1 VNVANPQKVA
11 AMKPAV
17 VLILT
22 ILAVPTVCAAADA
35 PPQLRNKTVTASWS
49 VNNTFVAPNGKVFT
63 PTVSQSRTIYVSSAG
78 RFFVKGSVS
87 SRNGSETHEVAPG
100 DRTPAGTARS
110 MGFEGG
116 KIVGMAV
123 LKTGAAGRM
132 VISFDQGYSTCSVDV
147 MVGRPGPNP
156 MTVRAPN
163 GVPLEVRSQII
174 SGQSCSISDG
184 NPFASQ

>member
-17 VLILT
+17 VSILT

-87 SRNGSETHEVAPG
+87 SRNGSESHEVAPG

-110 MGFEGG
+110 MSFEGG

-147 MVGRPGPNP
+147 MVGRPGTNP
-156 MTVRAPN
+156 LIVRAPN